1 MLQRPRRGPEMR
13 TLVNSVDGHP
23 CTSSTNN
30 VIEFYLRLVAKR
42 IAPHRKPRQQSPP
55 PGMYVR
61 ATYTER
67 DAARRALRGLENT
80 HPSPFSPSKLQVRTY
95 TESTLID

>member
-1 MLQRPRRGPEMR
+1 
-13 TLVNSVDGHP
+13 VYIV
-23 CTSSTNN
+23 N

-80 HPSPFSPSKLQVRTY
+80 THSLFSPSKLKVRTLKSLWCK
-95 TESTLID
+95 TRLKLVTAKNAVKASSAPSTQKK